1 MLNFNVNEEKELTFE
16 VQVGGVSQDQLEGYF
31 RVIVEKVEYGFPVK
45 IGTDII
51 TVNLPPLNK
60 IVNNEI
66 REGYEAEVRLDI
78 IADGQYLMPW
88 QDKAKLSNPV
98 VIEAKIKDDKGSPV
112 KPSLQTRLIVKEDNN
127 TGNKIE
133 ELVDNTIKRVDVKED
148 SSKKKSDITLEEFK
162 QNLNREMIIKYI
174 ANKGSKNPK
183 IQDII
188 YEQAVSEA
196 GSGKPIEVLKQV
208 VKIMK
213 KK

>member
-196 GSGKPIEVLKQV
+196 GSGKPIKVLKQV

>member
-16 VQVGGVSQDQLEGYF
+16 VQVGGVSQDQLTGYF

-98 VIEAKIKDDKGSPV
+98 VIEAKIKDDKVLSDR
-112 KPSLQTRLIVKEDNN
+112 PSLQTRLIVKEN
-127 TGNKIE
+127 TGDKIE
-133 ELVDNTIKRVDVKED
+133 GLVDNTIKRVDVKKD
-148 SSKKKSDITLEEFK
+148 SSKKKSDINLKEFK
-162 QNLNREMIIKYI
+162 QNL
-174 ANKGSKNPK
+174 
-183 IQDII
+183 DII
-188 YEQAVSEA
+188 YEQAVSKA